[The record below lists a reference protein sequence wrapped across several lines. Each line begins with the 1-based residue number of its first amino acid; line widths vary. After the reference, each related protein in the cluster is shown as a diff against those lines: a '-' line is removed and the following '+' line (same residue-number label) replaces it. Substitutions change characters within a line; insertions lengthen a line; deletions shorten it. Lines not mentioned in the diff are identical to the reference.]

1 MIKILGLFLHLQGNI
16 RLWKMKGLLLVEPVV
31 ALYAFSSFLIYPL
44 VQQYVYRR
52 FWEQLT
58 NTTYPASDNTS
69 RCAENNSESSYHE
82 VY

>member
-1 MIKILGLFLHLQGNI
+1 MKILGLFLLLQGNI
-16 RLWKMKGLLLVEPVV
+16 KLWKMKGLFLVEPVV

-58 NTTYPASDNTS
+58 NTTYPASDNIS